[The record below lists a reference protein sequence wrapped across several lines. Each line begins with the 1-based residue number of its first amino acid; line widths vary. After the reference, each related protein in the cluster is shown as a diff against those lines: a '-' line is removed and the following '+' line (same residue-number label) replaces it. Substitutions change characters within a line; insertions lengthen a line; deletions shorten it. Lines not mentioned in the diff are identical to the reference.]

1 MFLAREPSRKFSSSN
16 WVFFLLSLAPCKWQK
31 QNRDRLELYALH
43 KQSVS
48 GDAPPANPPNAT
60 STELAKLAAWRGKS
74 GLDQAEAMACYI
86 DECKCSLPSEN
97 HTGLTCSIR
106 AKFPNK
112 QTNSL
117 SLSFRAIVL
126 TMTYHANERPL
137 GNRQLQVYGT
147 RDDTSSSAGRSG
159 AAGSHSSQS
168 GGTNSHEASHAYQ
181 QQQQR
186 QRPGTP
192 QQPGTPQNTPHDGEP
207 EVLLCPRGL
216 AAIPL
221 LCAAASESKSAYL
234 ARLQMTRTENGWWA
248 KQEPLC
254 LESGNLLSLP
264 ERGVIFGASQ
274 VERLSLVLGD
284 VLGDDGAVVNARV
297 LQAFLWPVHNCL
309 LAVWI
314 ALILTTTIVGSC
326 VMTCRTLLFGAK
338 RTNAPLG
345 RVLLEE
351 IAPTARAIESLCE
364 DHQVISIRVAGLC
377 LLPVMMTCDFV
388 GSVAGRVGVLVGSL
402 CFVGVGLS
410 GWWYWALVMPWLSL
424 CALCLAMMSGWCFG
438 LIEVAASL
446 S

>member
-1 MFLAREPSRKFSSSN
+1 
-16 WVFFLLSLAPCKWQK
+16 
-31 QNRDRLELYALH
+31 
-43 KQSVS
+43 
-48 GDAPPANPPNAT
+48 
-60 STELAKLAAWRGKS
+60 
-74 GLDQAEAMACYI
+74 MACYI

-168 GGTNSHEASHAYQ
+168 GGTNSHEASHAYQQ